1 MNDMAEAIKI
11 FIVDDHPMVI
21 DALKGYLEDE
31 TKYHIVGTASHGK
44 AALVL
49 LEDTEVDVVLTDI
62 QMPQMDGVELTKE
75 LNGRGSEYKVIALT
89 MFNEPQLIKRML
101 QAGVMGYVLKNSS
114 MQEIERAIAEV
125 ASGRQY
131 YSPEVTDVIMNKL
144 RGTPLK
150 TPLAANASLT
160 DRELEILHLILKQN
174 SNQEIAE
181 RLFISSRTVEAH
193 KRNMLEKTGS
203 KNVAGLVLYAVD
215 HQLFEDF

>member
-1 MNDMAEAIKI
+1 MEKAVRI

-31 TKYHIVGTASHGK
+31 SRYHIVGTASHGK
-44 AALVL
+44 AAYEQLCQL
-49 LEDTEVDVVLTDI
+49 EVDVVLADI
-62 QMPQMDGVELTKE
+62 QMPHMDGIELTKE
-75 LNGRGSEYKVIALT
+75 LIKLNSSCKIIALT

-114 MQEIERAIAEV
+114 THEIERAIAEV
-125 ASGRQY
+125 VAGRQY

-150 TPLAANASLT
+150 TPIAGNAPLT
-160 DRELEILHLILKQN
+160 ERELEILYLILKQN
-174 SNQEIAE
+174 SNQEMAE
-181 RLFISSRTVEAH
+181 KLFISSRTVEAH

-203 KNVAGLVLYAVD
+203 KNLAGLVLYAID

>member
-1 MNDMAEAIKI
+1 MAEAIKI
-11 FIVDDHPMVI
+11 YIVDDHPMVI

-31 TKYHIVGTASHGK
+31 SKYLIVGTASHGK
-44 AALVL
+44 AALEQL
-49 LEDTEVDVVLTDI
+49 GQIDVDVVLTDI
-62 QMPQMDGVELTKE
+62 QMPQMDGIELTRE
-75 LNGRGSEYKVIALT
+75 LIGKGLQPKVIALT

-114 MQEIERAIAEV
+114 MQEIEKAVTEV

-150 TPLAANASLT
+150 TPLAGNTPLT

-203 KNVAGLVLYAVD
+203 KNVAGLVLYAID